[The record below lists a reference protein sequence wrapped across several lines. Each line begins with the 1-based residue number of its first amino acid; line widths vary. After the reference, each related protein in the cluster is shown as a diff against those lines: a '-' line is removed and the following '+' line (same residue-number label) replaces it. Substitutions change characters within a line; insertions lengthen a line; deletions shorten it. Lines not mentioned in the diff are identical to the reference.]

1 MATQDY
7 DAMFRASQKNN
18 YPKPGQEQPAQEE
31 PLHQILKQGEYGS
44 SDGTMPQPQPY
55 EPQPYEPQIKQKS
68 GFSPEYLGIISII
81 IGIVGFILIF
91 VGMFLHFFMWLNILI
106 LLTGIG
112 FGIAALLKK
121 ALNRVFGIIGIVIG
135 IFNLLVQLIC
145 MIVVLISSGIS
156 AAVNLFT

>member
-18 YPKPGQEQPAQEE
+18 FPKPGQEQPAQEE
-31 PLHQILKQGEYGS
+31 PLHQILKEGQYGDP
-44 SDGTMPQPQPY
+44 DGTMPQPQPY
-55 EPQPYEPQIKQKS
+55 EPPKVKRQS
-68 GFSPEYLGIISII
+68 SFSPEYLGIISII
-81 IGIVGFILIF
+81 IGVVGFILIF
-91 VGMFLHFFMWLNILI
+91 VGMFLNFFMWLNILV

-135 IFNLLVQLIC
+135 VFNLLVQLIC
-145 MIVVLISSGIS
+145 LIVVMIKAGVS

>member
-18 YPKPGQEQPAQEE
+18 YPKPGQEQPSQEE
-31 PLHQILKQGEYGS
+31 PLHQILKEGQYGNP
-44 SDGTMPQPQPY
+44 DGTMPQPQPY
-55 EPQPYEPQIKQKS
+55 EPPQIKQKS
-68 GFSPEYLGIISII
+68 GLSPEYLGIISVI
-81 IGIVGFILIF
+81 IGLVGFILIF
-91 VGMFLHFFMWLNILI
+91 VGMFLHFFMWLNILV

-121 ALNRVFGIIGIVIG
+121 AANRVFGIIGIILG

-145 MIVVLISSGIS
+145 LIVVMIGSGIS
-156 AAVNLFT
+156 AAVRLFT